1 MRLPALSSL
10 IELLTIV
17 NFEEQ
22 SIGFGSDSFFFL
34 EGGGTVGE
42 GGRDCSA
49 HA

>member
-22 SIGFGSDSFFFL
+22 SIGFGSDSFFL

-42 GGRDCSA
+42 GGLDCSA